1 MCFYF
6 ENPYTGA
13 ILRFCLVACWTRR
26 INMESPQTVPKDTL
40 PNQIPPGNLL
50 FRLFLALSFQNDTP
64 IPPKRK

>member
-40 PNQIPPGNLL
+40 LKQIPPGNLL
-50 FRLFLALSFQNDTP
+50 LSPFQTLSFQNDIP
-64 IPPKRK
+64 IPSI

>member
-40 PNQIPPGNLL
+40 LKQNTPDNLF
-50 FRLFLALSFQNDTP
+50 FRPFLALSLQND
-64 IPPKRK
+64 IPLPSR

>member
-40 PNQIPPGNLL
+40 LKQNTPDNLL
-50 FRLFLALSFQNDTP
+50 LSPFQTLSFQNDIP
-64 IPPKRK
+64 IPSI

>member
-26 INMESPQTVPKDTL
+26 LYMESPQTVPKDTL
-40 PNQIPPGNLL
+40 LKQNTPGLPAFPL
-50 FRLFLALSFQNDTP
+50 ISGTFFS
-64 IPPKRK
+64 K

>member
-26 INMESPQTVPKDTL
+26 INMESPQTVPKNAL

-50 FRLFLALSFQNDTP
+50 LSPFQTLSFQNDIP
-64 IPPKRK
+64 IPSI

>member
-26 INMESPQTVPKDTL
+26 INMESPQTVPKDAL

-50 FRLFLALSFQNDTP
+50 LKTMVIYITTKEKITYRV
-64 IPPKRK
+64 KE

>member
-40 PNQIPPGNLL
+40 PKQNTPDYLL
-50 FRLFLALSFQNDTP
+50 FRLFLTLSFQNDIP
-64 IPPKRK
+64 IPSI

>member
-40 PNQIPPGNLL
+40 LKQNTPG
-50 FRLFLALSFQNDTP
+50 
-64 IPPKRK
+64 